1 MQVRNDSVSCIQRRV
16 VICKYAT
23 IVYLVYNDARL
34 YASMQRY
41 YILYT
46 TTRGYMQVRND
57 SVSCILRREVI
68 CEYATIV
75 YLVYNDARLYA
86 STQR

>member
-1 MQVRNDSVSCIQRRV
+1 MCNDSVSCIQRRE

-34 YASMQRY
+34 YVSTQRWC
-41 YILYT
+41 ILYT

-57 SVSCILRREVI
+57 SVSCIQRREVI
-68 CEYATIV
+68 CKCATIV
-75 YLVYNDARLYA
+75 FLVYNDARLYA